1 MRLKRV
7 EHVAIAV
14 KDLEAAKRVF
24 EDVLGLALEHEE
36 EIPRYQTKL
45 AFYPVG
51 QTYIELLQGTSAASE
66 TAQWITARG
75 EGFYHLCFEV
85 DDIDAALAELKA
97 KGVRLL
103 DERPRL
109 GHANSRIAFLDPGA
123 TANVLVELVEMAG
136 GPAPCRETHEG
147 PEKPVE

>member
-51 QTYIELLQGTSAASE
+51 ETYLELLQATSEASE
-66 TAQWITARG
+66 TAQWIAERG

-85 DDIDAALAELKA
+85 DDLEGALAELKA

-103 DERPRL
+103 DEQPRR
-109 GHANSRIAFLDPGA
+109 GHANTRIAFLDPDS
-123 TANVLVELVEMAG
+123 TANVLVELVEIPSGHGA
-136 GPAPCRETHEG
+136 APGYSQTA
-147 PEKPVE
+147 

>member
-14 KDLEAAKRVF
+14 KDMDAAKRVF

-51 QTYIELLQGTSAASE
+51 ETYLELLQATSEASE
-66 TAQWITARG
+66 TAQWIAARG

-85 DDIDAALAELKA
+85 DDLEAALAELNT

-109 GHANSRIAFLDPGA
+109 GHANTRIAFLDPGS
-123 TANVLVELVEMAG
+123 TVNVLMELVEVPKG
-136 GPAPCRETHEG
+136 QGPAPETPPAG
-147 PEKPVE
+147 